1 MIKKKKF
8 EIIYAPAKKNNYIV
22 ILAIGQKHYSEWK
35 KYSLPLLL
43 QYCKNNKIG
52 LLVLRIF

>member
-1 MIKKKKF
+1 MIKRKSSKLF
-8 EIIYAPAKKNNYIV
+8 THLLKNNYIV

-52 LLVLRIF
+52 LLVFKDF

>member
-43 QYCKNNKIG
+43 RIVKTIK
-52 LLVLRIF
+52 LVF